1 MKTLIKNSDYTL
13 CYVPTAVNR
22 FIVFKQVPIGI
33 SGELSMQQQVARS
46 PIFSKK
52 LKSYFTFP
60 QVQNAIAIV
69 RGMQYAAKKHKA

>member
-22 FIVFKQVPIGI
+22 FIVFKRVPMGV
-33 SGELSMQQQVARS
+33 SGELSMQQQVAQS

-52 LKSYFTFP
+52 IKSYFTAS

-69 RGMQYAAKKHKA
+69 RGMQYAAKKYRA